1 MFGYV
6 FCLQNYNRV
15 CRNLYSLWEFLYPV
29 LHLWHPGSNSKA
41 CCCRSLATFSSQ
53 TFLRKIFSPHWQ
65 RSDCFKS
72 LAVTNNAAG
81 YLAFLRSNMP
91 QIHLLAALAEIL
103 QETTVVSREVQT
115 PWNEKVSYGERL
127 SNKMVQASGKT
138 LFSVSVTRQ
147 EYSCAKLR
155 ICRHKDSHWRRYST
169 QGCEPWA
176 GTERSERSVDVEWN
190 ACKAAL
196 LKNLQGQIL
205 ATHESCNRCRRALL
219 SHEPRCKFLAIVF
232 GVGFSCLHHQARS
245 TLWKS

>member
-1 MFGYV
+1 MRTQVTLMVSNYGKLLTKWHVSISKHHVKTHDSCMFGYF

-41 CCCRSLATFSSQ
+41 CGCRSLATFSSQ

-115 PWNEKVSYGERL
+115 PRKSIL
-127 SNKMVQASGKT
+127 Q
-138 LFSVSVTRQ
+138 
-147 EYSCAKLR
+147 
-155 ICRHKDSHWRRYST
+155 
-169 QGCEPWA
+169 A
-176 GTERSERSVDVEWN
+176 GTT
-190 ACKAAL
+190 K
-196 LKNLQGQIL
+196 Q
-205 ATHESCNRCRRALL
+205 
-219 SHEPRCKFLAIVF
+219 
-232 GVGFSCLHHQARS
+232 
-245 TLWKS
+245 